1 MVSLIFVLIDLLAHK
16 TTAIDHKEHEN
27 NESMAEFTVYTLSI
41 ILSVYGP
48 KIVKQTE
55 QRLLHQFTTFNSIK
69 PQLNCNFQMIIQINK
84 NAMAVMSNFNVMH
97 NHTHSH
103 TDTTSPI

>member
-1 MVSLIFVLIDLLAHK
+1 MVLLIFVLIDLLAFFKTKNK

-48 KIVKQTE
+48 KITNKQNNNCYINLQHLT
-55 QRLLHQFTTFNSIK
+55 RL
-69 PQLNCNFQMIIQINK
+69 
-84 NAMAVMSNFNVMH
+84 
-97 NHTHSH
+97 
-103 TDTTSPI
+103 SPN